1 MNRHRSEVDPIFQL
15 MIARYAG
22 ANCLGEVLTGVGND
36 GAAGMLVMKKAGV
49 FNLMQDEA
57 SCLAFGM
64 PKKRS

>member
-1 MNRHRSEVDPIFQL
+1 M
-15 MIARYAG
+15 
-22 ANCLGEVLTGVGND
+22 GND

-57 SCLAFGM
+57 SCLEFGM

>member
-1 MNRHRSEVDPIFQL
+1 MNRHRPAVDPLFQL
-15 MIARYAG
+15 MIAHDAG
-22 ANCLGEVLTGVGND
+22 ANCLGVVLKGMGND

-57 SCLAFGM
+57 SSLAFGM

>member
-1 MNRHRSEVDPIFQL
+1 VNRRRPAVDPLFQL
-15 MIARYAG
+15 MIARYGG
-22 ANCLGEVLTGVGND
+22 ANCLGVVLRGVGNV